1 MHIQCIIHTHN
12 SVQMRPHTY
21 TYICTLKQ
29 ILQIKKYFSARSL
42 FEELVKTFV
51 LYSSLPTFAVAIW
64 MHRQSKSD
72 AVFRVVVGKAAKH
85 FAYTSFFFSFLF
97 LTCAHSHEVITIV
110 FSYLLGFLRCAFS
123 LCFQYANELQRA
135 RHKWRKFGNC
145 CGEHS
150 FTVRQVIINGFLL
163 QRLTLLQ
170 FTAPS
175 IHIHSYTAICTTN
188 SIGFFG
194 ISLARSRLVLLT
206 LRLAFSHC
214 SQRSSFGSLNANSF
228 SHFYALPQA
237 MCLFSLNIWL
247 LSFICTSSGHQ

>member
-1 MHIQCIIHTHN
+1 MHIQYIIHTHN

-163 QRLTLLQ
+163 
-170 FTAPS
+170 
-175 IHIHSYTAICTTN
+175 
-188 SIGFFG
+188 
-194 ISLARSRLVLLT
+194 
-206 LRLAFSHC
+206 
-214 SQRSSFGSLNANSF
+214 
-228 SHFYALPQA
+228 
-237 MCLFSLNIWL
+237 
-247 LSFICTSSGHQ
+247 